1 MKHRTTSPQ
10 HQIAVLHLRHETL
23 SKYSNQP
30 FKMKYSIIFLLSAL
44 AAASPIP
51 SDANA
56 ATAYKRAELDEPVY
70 RRVSFTPTSTIQV
83 LLYTQETD
91 MCPLVLG

>member
-1 MKHRTTSPQ
+1 
-10 HQIAVLHLRHETL
+10 
-23 SKYSNQP
+23 
-30 FKMKYSIIFLLSAL
+30 MKYSIIFLLSAL

-70 RRVSFTPTSTIQV
+70 RRADAATAYPVGKRADADAATAYPVGKRADADAATAYSV
-83 LLYTQETD
+83 GKRAEAD
-91 MCPLVLG
+91 A